1 MALIEFAAGDYKF
14 LAGGAFSEAVV
25 ANPGFRLH
33 RVRFAQ
39 PVAMAEGFERLGA
52 HLQAVGR
59 PTSSLAACELRSPA
73 PRTREDFNAFNDVYV
88 KHLHALGCQMDTK
101 NPVARS
107 NMAPLLS
114 KPATSLLYAFSY
126 TEALSPQDQAGL
138 GPDFVISGKPENKL
152 LADGTTEIVGGD
164 RMDEDAMIDKARYT
178 LDVMMERVKAI
189 GARWDSVSSLQ
200 IYSPKD
206 ISSLWS
212 TFEEYGLA
220 HGGLHWFPGWPPVKG
235 MHFEI
240 DVRRT
245 SRESVLDVD

>member
-1 MALIEFAAGDYKF
+1 MSLIEFEAGDYKF
-14 LAGGAFSEAVV
+14 LGGGAFSDAVV

-39 PVAMAEGFERLGA
+39 AMPMAAGFERLITYLRDA
-52 HLQAVGR
+52 DR

-73 PRTREDFNAFNDVYV
+73 PQSREDFNAFNAVYL
-88 KHLHALGCQMDTK
+88 KHLHALGCQLGEK

-114 KPATSLLYAFSY
+114 KPASALLYAFSY
-126 TEALSPQDQAGL
+126 TEPLQAHDGSQI
-138 GPDFVISGKPENKL
+138 GPDFVVSGKPENKL
-152 LADGTTEIVGGD
+152 QPDGSTLIVGGD
-164 RMDEDAMIDKARYT
+164 RMDAEAMVEKARYT
-178 LDVMMERVKAI
+178 LDVMMARVKAI
-189 GARWDSVSSLQ
+189 GAGWDSVGSLQ
-200 IYSPKD
+200 IYCPRDLST
-206 ISSLWS
+206 LWS

-220 HGGLHWFPGWPPVKG
+220 HVGLHWFPGWPPVTG

-245 SRESVLDVD
+245 SKESVIDT